1 MEQKLTIAQKIGLKL
16 LGYNFSDFEEKAK
29 SNNNRMLGP
38 FAPLISL
45 SQNNKPIW
53 NSWDFE
59 NAVKDGYK
67 TCAWVY
73 ACATKK
79 AKAVSSIPWKVKQRT
94 RRGGLK
100 ELPGH
105 ELELLMQRPNPYI
118 DGSDMIERMIYHL
131 EFGGNA
137 LLQKVRAQG
146 RPKELWPLGPAGV
159 RPVPNRE
166 NFISHYEYYI
176 GGKKEAN
183 IEPTDIIHAM
193 HIDPSNLYWGM
204 APILAAAYAV
214 DTDIEGM
221 DWQKVSLQNRAVTDG
236 VFSFKEPITPD
247 QHADA
252 LAKIKAKPAREPFVL
267 GYGATWQQMGMTPVE
282 MDFIESRKFTLMQ
295 ICAVEGVPQIL
306 IIYDDP
312 SLNNIREA
320 KKVFW
325 EDTLIPLLDDLK
337 SCFNNSL
344 APEFGD
350 NIIIDYDISGVEALR
365 DTFDKKVETGKTLW
379 SMGVPFEQINS
390 KLELGFEEFEGWD
403 KSYLPMGLLPAG
415 SIGMEDDEDGG
426 ESVIDDDEI
435 NPDDEDEGNGNNPG
449 EDDNLETGD
458 NEEGEEGTNN
468 QQPRKKSYKAF
479 NLQTEEQKT
488 LFWKSYD
495 RERLGFENA
504 IAKRVAK
511 QFASES
517 QAVISAYKSGGIS
530 KAEKAIIKQRK
541 KWTRL
546 LKASYAAVIEH
557 FGERIAEQL
566 ESAAPEKGTGPSE
579 TKFEFDPFSAELLKW
594 IRRQAGLKIKGIE
607 QTTIERVRAAIA
619 EGEEANE
626 STPQIAKRIKETY
639 QDFGRYRSFV
649 IARTET
655 GAAAGVASQEAA
667 KQTGMTLKK
676 VWISSRDGRVRD
688 SHVAIDGEI
697 KEMDELYSNGCMFP
711 GDPDGPAEEVIQ
723 CRCTESYEVVK

>member
-1 MEQKLTIAQKIGLKL
+1 MEQKLTIVQKIGLKL
-16 LGYNFSDFEEKAK
+16 LGYNLSNFEEKAK
-29 SNNNRMLGP
+29 SNNIRMLGP
-38 FAPLISL
+38 FASLISVH
-45 SQNNKPIW
+45 QNNKPIW

-176 GGKKEAN
+176 GGKKEPD
-183 IEPTDIIHAM
+183 IKPIDIIHAM
-193 HIDPSNLYWGM
+193 HIDPSNLFWGM

-221 DWQKVSLQNRAVTDG
+221 DWQKVSLQNRTVPDG

-350 NIIIDYDISGVEALR
+350 NIILDYDISGVEALR
-365 DTFDKKVETGKTLW
+365 DTFDKMVETGKTLW

-403 KSYLPMGLLPAG
+403 RSYLPTNLLPAG
-415 SIGMEDDEDGG
+415 DIDE
-426 ESVIDDDEI
+426 EEEPVIDDGV
-435 NPDDEDEGNGNNPG
+435 NPENEGEPDNNS
-449 EDDNLETGD
+449 EEEVNSGD
-458 NEEGEEGTNN
+458 EEGEEEADNR
-468 QQPRKKSYKAF
+468 QPGRKSFKAF

-488 LFWKSYD
+488 LFWKAYD
-495 RERLGFENA
+495 RDRLSFENA

-511 QFASES
+511 QFASEG
-517 QAVISAYKSGGIS
+517 QAVISAYKNGGIA

-557 FGERIAEQL
+557 FGERIASQL
-566 ESAAPEKGTGPSE
+566 ENVAPGKGTGPSE
-579 TKFEFDPFSAELLKW
+579 TKFEFDPFSAELLNW
-594 IRRQAGLKIKGIE
+594 IRQQAGLKIKGIE

-688 SHVAIDGEI
+688 SHVAIDGET
-697 KEMDELYSNGCMFP
+697 KDMDEPYSNGCMFP
-711 GDPDGPAEEVIQ
+711 GDPNGPAEEVIQ

>member
-1 MEQKLTIAQKIGLKL
+1 LEQQKLTIAQKIGLKL
-16 LGYNFSDFEEKAK
+16 LGYNTPLQKAK
-29 SNNNRMLGP
+29 SGNNKMLGP
-38 FAPLISL
+38 FAPLISTY
-45 SQNNKPIW
+45 QNNKPIW
-53 NSWDFE
+53 NSWDFD

-73 ACATKK
+73 ACENKK
-79 AKAVSSIPWKVKQRT
+79 AKAVSSVPWKAKQT
-94 RRGGLK
+94 TKNGGLK

-105 ELELLMQRPNPYI
+105 ELELLMSKPNPFI
-118 DGSDMIERMIYHL
+118 DGSDMIERMVYHL
-131 EFGGNA
+131 GFGGNA
-137 LLQKVRAQG
+137 LLQKVKVQG
-146 RPKELWPLGPAGV
+146 KPKELWPLGPTGV
-159 RPVPNRE
+159 KPVPNRE
-166 NFISHYEYYI
+166 KFISHYEYYI

-350 NIIIDYDISGVEALR
+350 NIILDYDISGVEALR

-403 KSYLPMGLLPAG
+403 RSYLPMGLLPAD
-415 SIGMEDDEDGG
+415 SIGMEDEDEPL
-426 ESVIDDDEI
+426 IDDGI
-435 NPDDEDEGNGNNPG
+435 NPDDEDEGNSNNPG
-449 EDDNLETGD
+449 EDDSLE
-458 NEEGEEGTNN
+458 NREGEDGEGNEVDN
-468 QQPRKKSYKAF
+468 KPPKKKSYKAF

-488 LFWKSYD
+488 LFWKAYD

-511 QFASES
+511 QFASEG
-517 QAVISAYKSGGIS
+517 QAVISAYKSGGVD
-530 KAEKAIIKQRK
+530 KAEKAITKQRK
-541 KWTRL
+541 NWTRL
-546 LKASYAAVIEH
+546 LKAAYAAVIEH
-557 FGERIAEQL
+557 FGERIASQL
-566 ESAAPEKGTGPSE
+566 ESVAPAKGTGPSE
-579 TKFEFDPFSAELLKW
+579 MKFEFDPFSAELLNW

-607 QTTIERVRAAIA
+607 QTTVEKVRDAIA
-619 EGEEANE
+619 EGEDANE
-626 STPQIAKRIKETY
+626 STPQIAKRVKETY

-667 KQTGMTLKK
+667 KQTGMNLKK

-688 SHVAIDGEI
+688 SHILIDGEV
-697 KEMDELYSNGCMFP
+697 KEMDEPYSNGCKFP